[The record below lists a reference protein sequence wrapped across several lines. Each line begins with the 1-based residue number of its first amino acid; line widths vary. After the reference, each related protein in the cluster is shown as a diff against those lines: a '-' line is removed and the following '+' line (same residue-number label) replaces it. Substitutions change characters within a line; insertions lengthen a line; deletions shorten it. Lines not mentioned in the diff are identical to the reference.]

1 MTGYPNWDVMTDWT
15 RDESEATD
23 RIRQIRHDVEIFL
36 RALRKVAGESQA
48 LHKVEGESQLLYTAR
63 SGQGCKTREYR
74 QVTVDLTSTPPK
86 NNHYHKWLSST
97 GAIAMPTTSPQA
109 TFSWHYSGCLVYP
122 TPAVSHLQN
131 SPRLNMQFS
140 NLIKLATFL
149 AASGFAVGAP
159 APGEIMHEAR
169 TVTLGSFCTGPGS
182 SGCIPFTRPSLPS
195 GCVNNSPGFINNISF
210 YTINAGFKCTW
221 FK

>member
-1 MTGYPNWDVMTDWT
+1 M
-15 RDESEATD
+15 S
-23 RIRQIRHDVEIFL
+23 IF
-36 RALRKVAGESQA
+36 RPTC
-48 LHKVEGESQLLYTAR
+48 LY
-63 SGQGCKTREYR
+63 S
-74 QVTVDLTSTPPK
+74 
-86 NNHYHKWLSST
+86 
-97 GAIAMPTTSPQA
+97 
-109 TFSWHYSGCLVYP
+109 LVYP
-122 TPAVSHLQN
+122 TPAVSHLRN

-140 NLIKLATFL
+140 NFIKLATFL
-149 AASGFAVGAP
+149 AASGFALGSP

-221 FK
+221 FNFVNCGGDAITTTGPASVNLAQTNFDNNLESYSCNLTRET